1 MKTNKKFFAIILA
14 LVISSLI
21 FQKQAS
27 AQQNNVSFQV
37 FYDELSPYGQWV
49 DFSNYGYV
57 WIPDAGPDFVPY
69 STEGHWILTNYGWTW
84 VSYYNWGWA
93 PFHYGRWDY
102 DNYYGWF
109 WVPDNEW
116 GPSWVN
122 WRRADGYYGWRPMQ
136 PGFNTG
142 FGRDYNSYNDHWIF
156 IRDRDIARYNIN
168 RYYVNRNDYD
178 WAFSNSTVINNTY
191 IDRNRNTTYVSGP
204 ARADVQRVIGRR
216 VRPVTI
222 QEKNGPGQDISNGQL
237 RIYRPQVKMNSDM
250 EKKPAPNRIAD
261 LNEVK
266 RPSERNATIR
276 QQKTDPYYKGSEH
289 QPDIMNPQN
298 RNNNALPLKPQNVNP
313 NSNNSQE
320 PQTDIVNTQ
329 NRNNNA
335 QPSKPQNVSP
345 YDNNSQEIQPDIMNP
360 QNRNN
365 NAQHLKSQNVNPSD
379 NNRRERLQNT
389 ENQQN
394 SNSVTSPP
402 AQPRNVTHPIIT
414 DGNGNQIW

>member
-1 MKTNKKFFAIILA
+1 MKTNIKFSAIILA
-14 LVISSLI
+14 LSISALL

-27 AQQNNVSFQV
+27 AQQDYVSFQV

-49 DFSNYGYV
+49 DNSNYGYV
-57 WIPDAGPDFVPY
+57 WIPDAGSDFVPY

-84 VSYYNWGWA
+84 VSYYDWGWA

-122 WRRADGYYGWRPMQ
+122 WRRADGYYGWRPMG

-142 FGRDYNSYNDHWIF
+142 FDRDYNSYNDHWIF
-156 IRDRDIARYNIN
+156 IRDIDIGKYNID
-168 RYYVNRNDYD
+168 RYYVNRNDYN
-178 WAFSNSTVINNTY
+178 WAFSNSAVINNIY
-191 IDRNRNTTYVSGP
+191 FDRNRNTTYISGP
-204 ARADVQRVIGRR
+204 ARTDVQRVTGKRI
-216 VRPVTI
+216 RPVTI
-222 QEKNGPGQDISNGQL
+222 QEKNGPGQDLSDGRL
-237 RIYRPQVKMNSDM
+237 LIYRPQVKMYSDL

-261 LNEVK
+261 LNEIK
-266 RPSERNATIR
+266 RSSERNAAIR
-276 QQKTDPYYKGSEH
+276 PQKTNPYEKSSEI

-298 RNNNALPLKPQNVNP
+298 RNNNALPLKPQKVNP
-313 NSNNSQE
+313 YGNNSQE
-320 PQTDIVNTQ
+320 LHTDIVNTH
-329 NRNNNA
+329 NRNNKT
-335 QPSKPQNVSP
+335 QPSKPQPVSP

-365 NAQHLKSQNVNPSD
+365 NAQLLKSQNVNPSE
-379 NNRRERLQNT
+379 NNRRERLQNA

-394 SNSVTSPP
+394 NKSVKSQISEPRKAIPSGNS
-402 AQPRNVTHPIIT
+402 RRER
-414 DGNGNQIW
+414 